1 MLKSELK
8 ERSNRFKTALEISST
23 FIFSIIILVYI
34 FVKKDEIEFD
44 VDDVILIT
52 ILVLCQVY
60 FTAYKIYQSLKQV
73 SLIRLRKSIIE
84 MKF

>member
-60 FTAYKIYQSLKQV
+60 FTAYKIY
-73 SLIRLRKSIIE
+73 
-84 MKF
+84 